1 MHAIQYMT
9 LSLMSVGIVSE
20 AVMRPVR
27 RHSSL
32 LHMVSSANGATAR
45 SMTAVVS
52 TATAATSKETK
63 DDTSD
68 YSSQC
73 SEPFLSRGHNRRCSV
88 TVSTNG
94 DFFSC
99 IDEEE
104 EEEMKREMGE
114 GEGGR
119 GKVKVPSYLRS
130 LWQEMEQIVKELES
144 AKRRDAEEGQQPSSW
159 PR

>member
-1 MHAIQYMT
+1 ML

-32 LHMVSSANGATAR
+32 LHMASSANGATAR
-45 SMTAVVS
+45 SMTAVVT

-73 SEPFLSRGHNRRCSV
+73 SEPFLSRGHSRRCSV

-104 EEEMKREMGE
+104 EEEMKREIGEGE
-114 GEGGR
+114 GEGGK
-119 GKVKVPSYLRS
+119 GKAKVPSYLRS
-130 LWQEMEQIVKELES
+130 LWREMEQIVKELES
-144 AKRRDAEEGQQPSSW
+144 AKRREAEEGQQPSSW